1 MEKKN
6 LIKQM
11 LCFTLLLGIG
21 THIHAQ
27 SDSGFI
33 PTDFQGYYF
42 SPQNLGFATPQTAE
56 FVQYGNTNVN
66 YYNGCLL
73 YTSPS
78 PRDS

>member
-6 LIKQM
+6 FIKQM

-33 PTDFQGYYF
+33 PTDFQGTTF
-42 SPQNLGFATPQTAE
+42 LLKIWDSPHHRQLNLCNMATQM
-56 FVQYGNTNVN
+56 
-66 YYNGCLL
+66 
-73 YTSPS
+73 
-78 PRDS
+78 

>member
-6 LIKQM
+6 FIKQM

-33 PTDFQGYYF
+33 PTDFQAY
-42 SPQNLGFATPQTAE
+42 
-56 FVQYGNTNVN
+56 
-66 YYNGCLL
+66 
-73 YTSPS
+73 
-78 PRDS
+78 